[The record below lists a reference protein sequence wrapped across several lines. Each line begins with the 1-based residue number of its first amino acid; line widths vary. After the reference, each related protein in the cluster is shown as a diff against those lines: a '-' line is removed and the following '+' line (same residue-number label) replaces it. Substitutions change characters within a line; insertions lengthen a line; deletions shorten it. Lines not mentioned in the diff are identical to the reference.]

1 MENSSIEIALRN
13 IQNDIRSLDERLSGQ
28 LKEFKD
34 DQKIRDLEANAKF
47 TRIENRLD
55 KIDDKFDRMD
65 AKFDAKFDK
74 MEAKFDKLTERVHRT
89 EMKVYGISAIL
100 AVAISASVRFLFP

>member
-34 DQKIRDLEANAKF
+34 DQKIRDLEADAKF

-65 AKFDAKFDK
+65 
-74 MEAKFDKLTERVHRT
+74 AKFDKLTERVHRT